1 MNELLM
7 LLAVALLTAAMGFRF
22 GYWLALRRYEPEI
35 ERVLEKN
42 GDLRT
47 ELRQEKGRAE
57 INKMEWS
64 SKVKKLKSKLK
75 KHKKK

>member
-1 MNELLM
+1 MM
-7 LLAVALLTAAMGFRF
+7 LAVTLLTAAMGFRF
-22 GYWLALRRYEPEI
+22 GFWLAHRRYEPEM

-47 ELRQEKGRAE
+47 QLRQEKGRME
-57 INKMEWS
+57 LVKMELS

-75 KHKKK
+75 KRKK